1 MCQKFLLANLS
12 EPEKVKIILLE
23 KYPDGIYDLSPN
35 LMLITND
42 KATTADIFKLIG
54 FEHNDTG
61 NGIITH
67 FDNVKGFFN
76 PDLWEWLK
84 ARANV

>member
-1 MCQKFLLANLS
+1 
-12 EPEKVKIILLE
+12 
-23 KYPDGIYDLSPN
+23 
-35 LMLITND
+35 MLVTND